1 MASEKVTTTHLQCD
15 RTVYMY
21 YVDAAGNVAR
31 KLKKGGGEAEVL
43 IAKAVVR
50 LPGYLYFI
58 DGQGDVSRTLMG
70 KKKAAV

>member
-1 MASEKVTTTHLQCD
+1 
-15 RTVYMY
+15 MY

-43 IAKAVVR
+43 MPKAVVR
-50 LPGYLYFI
+50 QSGYLYFI

-70 KKKAAV
+70 RKKAV